1 MLASMLASETHGLH
15 RAVVGG
21 ARASPTHD
29 AEMHSITQY
38 DQNPRS
44 HIHMCPC
51 AVPRRARRPAPTHVP
66 RPARRRDARRRK
78 LAPPRQ
84 GPSLRRAAPQAGG
97 ADIESCAP
105 RAVVSRQT
113 LVTGGAVP
121 VAGRCVVGR

>member
-21 ARASPTHD
+21 ARAHASPTHD

-44 HIHMCPC
+44 HTVSIC
-51 AVPRRARRPAPTHVP
+51 ARPRAPTSPTSRP
-66 RPARRRDARRRK
+66 RTSHDPRDGERPDA
-78 LAPPRQ
+78 A
-84 GPSLRRAAPQAGG
+84 SLRPLAKAHACGAQAGG

-105 RAVVSRQT
+105 RAVVSRHS
-113 LVTGGAVP
+113 VVRRGAC
-121 VAGRCVVGR
+121 R

>member
-21 ARASPTHD
+21 ARAHASPTHD

-51 AVPRRARRPAPTHVP
+51 PDEPDVP
-66 RPARRRDARRRK
+66 RPRTSHDPRDGETPDA
-78 LAPPRQ
+78 A
-84 GPSLRRAAPQAGG
+84 SLRPLAKAQACGAQAGG

>member
-21 ARASPTHD
+21 ARAHASPTHD

-44 HIHMCPC
+44 HIHNHMCPC
-51 AVPRRARRPAPTHVP
+51 PDGARRPAPTHVP

-78 LAPPRQ
+78 LAPPCQ
-84 GPSLRRAAPQAGG
+84 GPSLRRAGRRRRHRVL
-97 ADIESCAP
+97 
-105 RAVVSRQT
+105 RAARCRVT
-113 LVTGGAVP
+113 LLVTLTGRRRGRVVP
-121 VAGRCVVGR
+121 V